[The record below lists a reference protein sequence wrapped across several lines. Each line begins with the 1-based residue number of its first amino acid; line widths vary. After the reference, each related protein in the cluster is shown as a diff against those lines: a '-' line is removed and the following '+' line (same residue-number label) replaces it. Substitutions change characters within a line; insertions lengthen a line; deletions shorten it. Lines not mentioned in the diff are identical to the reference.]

1 MLIGTDKQVLFRIL
15 KYSLEEF
22 KDLES
27 EEDSVLGYGKI
38 FYDIR
43 FVVYWHGCQ

>member
-1 MLIGTDKQVLFRIL
+1 MLIGADKQVLFRIL

-22 KDLES
+22 KDMES

-38 FYDIR
+38 FYTGECIR
-43 FVVYWHGCQ
+43 HVDGAA